1 MSSSSQEVVVNQP
14 WTLNE
19 ALGDALA
26 FRPTWRKP
34 RKPKV
39 FLPRAVRPGEPL
51 ESLGSGRRHVVL
63 VMDSNGFNSVI
74 KLPRLGQNPYLKA
87 EGHLQSIVRQR
98 LLKYGSDIRVPSV
111 LFYSHRWHPMD
122 CLGAPRG
129 LIHPHNALCME
140 RIPSLSSRA
149 RSLLVEK
156 LVPENKRQAVRLNPM
171 NKKLLAR
178 VYMGKSDYIN
188 SHRRIYQNAEVFTLC
203 DVVLSVDDMFQI
215 GLDLD
220 KISGDM
226 GSALAIIHWSAMLDG
241 RGVEFVLGSTE
252 RGQNAL
258 WLHDLDR
265 CQFITLD
272 MAGV

>member
-1 MSSSSQEVVVNQP
+1 MSSSQEVVVNQP

-156 LVPENKRQAVRLNPM
+156 LVPENERQAVHEST
-171 NKKLLAR
+171 K
-178 VYMGKSDYIN
+178 
-188 SHRRIYQNAEVFTLC
+188 NAEVFTLC